1 MSEAAVRA
9 AFTAQAGWCETL
21 GSPFTSRLCAA
32 LGERLDRATAI
43 GRRVLDWP
51 GLPDALHD
59 SVPLRLAG
67 ALNALVRRGSVP
79 DLAALYPP
87 HPLPEPDRLWAAVEA
102 ACRAREADLI
112 AWLDLAPQTN
122 EVARSAVLIAGLAVV
137 AAETGMPIALHEL
150 GASAGLNLVLD
161 RYACRLGSRLY
172 GDPRSALRLE
182 PAWTGGSPP
191 AAKVAIASR
200 RGVDLN
206 PLDVTD
212 PADRERLLAYV
223 WPDQA
228 ERVARLEAALAI
240 ARRDPPALDAGDAA
254 DWMESEFE
262 PSPATGL
269 CRVVMHSIAFQYFP
283 PGTQARVAAW
293 IERAGAMAAPSAPVA
308 WLRYEADPER
318 EGRPSL
324 RLRVWRGEQDEEDRV
339 LAHADAH
346 GRAVQWLAEG

>member
-21 GSPFTSRLCAA
+21 GSPFTSRLCATLA
-32 LGERLDRATAI
+32 DRLDRETVV

-67 ALNALVRRGSVP
+67 ALNALVRRGHVP

-87 HPLPEPDRLWAAVEA
+87 HPVPEADRLWAAVDTTF
-102 ACRAREADLI
+102 RARETGLL

-161 RYACRLGSRLY
+161 RYACQLGSRVF
-172 GDPRSALRLE
+172 GDPRSALKLA
-182 PAWTGGSPP
+182 PAWTGESPP
-191 AAKVAIASR
+191 AAKLAIASR

-212 PADRERLLAYV
+212 PAGRERLLAYV

-240 ARRDPPALDAGDAA
+240 ALRDPPALDAGDAA

-283 PGTQARVAAW
+283 ARTQARVAAW
-293 IERAGAMAAPSAPVA
+293 IERAGAMAAPNAPVA

-318 EGRPSL
+318 EGCPSL
-324 RLRVWRGEQDEEDRV
+324 RLRIWPEGENRV

-346 GRAVQWLAEG
+346 GRAVTWLAAG

>member
-21 GSPFTSRLCAA
+21 GSPFTSRLCATLA
-32 LGERLDRATAI
+32 ERLDRATAV

-51 GLPDALHD
+51 GLPDALHE

-67 ALNALVRRGSVP
+67 ALNALVRRRDVP
-79 DLAALYPP
+79 SLARLYPP
-87 HPLPEPDRLWAAVEA
+87 NPPPDPDRLWAALDA
-102 ACRAREADLI
+102 AFRDREADLL

-161 RYACRLGSRLY
+161 RYACQLGSRLY
-172 GDPRSALRLE
+172 GDPRSALKLA
-182 PAWTGGSPP
+182 PAWTGETPP
-191 AAKVAIASR
+191 AAKLTIASR

-212 PADRERLLAYV
+212 PGDRERLLAYV
-223 WPDQA
+223 WPDQPK
-228 ERVARLEAALAI
+228 RVARLEAALAI

-254 DWMESEFE
+254 DWIESEFE

-283 PGTQARVAAW
+283 DRTQDRIAAW
-293 IERAGAMAAPSAPVA
+293 IERAGAMAGPNAPVA

-324 RLRVWRGEQDEEDRV
+324 RLRVWPEGEDRV

-346 GRAVQWLAEG
+346 GRAVRWLG